1 MNKTTYEDYKY
12 CIQDVTKLYIGSKY
26 NFGELLDAEAVPF
39 KLKLVMRQYV
49 MPEADLEDTLET
61 HFYYL
66 DPKSFLVQIYGQLSL
81 KVKINLLTKKKTTG
95 GNIRQEYTT
104 KVLSIKDLTAMSVEE
119 KEKAGVVIQE
129 IIISKLA
136 LMGF

>member
-81 KVKINLLTKKKTTG
+81 KVKINLLTKKKTTLG
-95 GNIRQEYTT
+95 R
-104 KVLSIKDLTAMSVEE
+104 
-119 KEKAGVVIQE
+119 
-129 IIISKLA
+129 
-136 LMGF
+136 F

>member
-26 NFGELLDAEAVPF
+26 HFGELLDAEAVPF